1 MGFALIKLRA
11 FALDVEVG
19 QQLGFALMKWRA
31 FVLDVEVVCVSS
43 SPVQCSTFCANALA
57 RTSVEIDWRPKHAK
71 AT

>member
-31 FVLDVEVVCVSS
+31 FVLDVEVVQLCV
-43 SPVQCSTFCANALA
+43 QLA
-57 RTSVEIDWRPKHAK
+57 RAMLNLLRQRPCQDFC
-71 AT
+71 